1 MREWL
6 LSPEEKVRALPGV
19 GVAELS
25 VLWAGDHQEAGSH
38 FPGTRLLAYSS
49 RHCFATSR
57 ATNHPRTS
65 WPQQTD
71 ILSAGKWK
79 VTGDTGSSATRISP
93 KGTFTPY
100 ANFFTEVLA

>member
-38 FPGTRLLAYSS
+38 FPGARLLAYSS
-49 RHCFATSR
+49 
-57 ATNHPRTS
+57 
-65 WPQQTD
+65 
-71 ILSAGKWK
+71 
-79 VTGDTGSSATRISP
+79 
-93 KGTFTPY
+93 
-100 ANFFTEVLA
+100 